1 MIKGNK
7 NQNNRKIRV
16 PAPSV
21 AKQMFSFS
29 EQSVSGFWSVFV
41 CLRAS
46 AFGLSEQAADPAD
59 QGLDEGVTGADLA
72 VQAFH
77 LQQLPLKSLSE
88 TCSHV
93 ALQLHTDRHKTG
105 GSVKIQP

>member
-41 CLRAS
+41 FVCVPQLLGCRSRPRILRTRAWMK
-46 AFGLSEQAADPAD
+46 
-59 QGLDEGVTGADLA
+59 V
-72 VQAFH
+72 
-77 LQQLPLKSLSE
+77 
-88 TCSHV
+88 
-93 ALQLHTDRHKTG
+93 
-105 GSVKIQP
+105 